1 MSRNSGELPMNASPS
16 VIVIG
21 GGHNGLTAGCYLARA
36 GATVTLIEATDK
48 LGGMTSTNPVLP
60 NAPGHRINEGAM
72 DASLIRTSGIIEDL
86 QLSRY
91 GLKQIEMD
99 PVYAAL
105 GPNGESLCIFDDPER
120 TAEDIRRFSPADAR
134 AFIDMSNELDPLMD
148 IMGPFM
154 NANPMRPFGKRLAGG
169 VLSATRHPRHLAA
182 ASRYFTASQAELI
195 DERFTHAMVK
205 APLAALPCF
214 VPISED
220 GTGWALIFFAMHHRS
235 GVARFAGGTGAVTD
249 ALGRCFAAKGG
260 QVRMS
265 SVVEE
270 ILVHRGRA
278 HGVRLVGGEEIYADA
293 VIAANNVKT
302 TLTELLPEG
311 ALPEHMRE
319 RAQHIPTSSTHASS
333 FKLDMALSGKLTLS
347 AHQENRH
354 DGVDLRRPG
363 LVYGTFEDHVE
374 AWAACARGELPEPL
388 AGVGI
393 IPSAADPSQAPEGQ
407 DTFWFWTGIAP
418 SNPKTP
424 WSELEETAAEGAIN
438 HASKVIEGLR
448 ELEIDRQVMTPPKFA
463 ERFRVPDGNVYHVD
477 PIATRFGPMR
487 PAPGFSGFT
496 TPVEGLFLSGG
507 GMHPSA
513 GICGTPGKLA
523 AEVAMKA
530 LKLKSGGSSP
540 RRRTGASA

>member
-1 MSRNSGELPMNASPS
+1 MKKHADV
-16 VIVIG
+16 VIIG
-21 GGHNGLTAGCYLARA
+21 GGHNGLTAGCYLART
-36 GATVTLIEATDK
+36 GLSVLVVEAADK

-60 NAPGHRINEGAM
+60 NAPGHLVNEGAM
-72 DASLIRTSGIIEDL
+72 DASLIRTTGIIEEL
-86 QLSRY
+86 ELAKY
-91 GLKQIEMD
+91 GLRQIEMD

-105 GPNGESLCIFDDPER
+105 GADGSSLCIFDDPER
-120 TAEDIRRFSPADAR
+120 TAEDIRRYSPADAR
-134 AFIDMSNELDPLMD
+134 AFLDLSNELDPLMD
-148 IMGPFM
+148 VMGPYM
-154 NANPMRPFGKRLAGG
+154 NANPVRPLDKQLVSGAVRA
-169 VLSATRHPRHLAA
+169 ARHPKHLASV
-182 ASRYFTASQAELI
+182 SRYFTASQAELI
-195 DERFTHAMVK
+195 DERFKHPLVK

-249 ALGRCFAAKGG
+249 ALGRCFADHGG
-260 QVRMS
+260 QARLS
-265 SVVEE
+265 TTVEE
-270 ILVHRGRA
+270 ILVHNGRA
-278 HGVRLVGGEEIYADA
+278 YGVRVSGGEEIHAST

-311 ALPEHMRE
+311 TLPDHMLE
-319 RAQHIPTSSTHASS
+319 RARHIPTSSTHASS
-333 FKLDMALSGKLTLS
+333 FKVDLALSGKLTLS

-354 DGVDLRRPG
+354 DGIDLRRPG
-363 LVYGTFEDHVE
+363 LVYGTFEDHVA

-418 SNPKTP
+418 ANPTTP
-424 WSELEETAAEGAIN
+424 WKDLEDAAAESAIN
-438 HASKVIEGLR
+438 HASKVIGGLR

-487 PAPGFSGFT
+487 PAPGYSGFT
-496 TPVEGLFLSGG
+496 TPVDGLILSGG

-523 AEVAMKA
+523 AEVTLRA
-530 LKLKSGGSSP
+530 LKSKRGPGLRS
-540 RRRTGASA
+540 RRSWSAR